1 MDCTLNILQ
10 IMKGKIKLKLQ
21 VKATVS
27 NIFFGGE
34 KNMYIHESNNVFYD
48 TETTNLSFLQVA
60 SDLKKLGIKN
70 NMFFLRL
77 YDRG

>member
-1 MDCTLNILQ
+1 
-10 IMKGKIKLKLQ
+10 
-21 VKATVS
+21 
-27 NIFFGGE
+27 
-34 KNMYIHESNNVFYD
+34 MYIHESNNVFYD

-77 YDRG
+77 YDKGLQGIDPHGPITVMSNELCQRIMAE